1 MAEKSLH
8 ALRIDRAAP
17 PSGQPGPTRRWRRPL
32 LWGGAILLLVGG
44 ILFLQSTKPQEVE
57 TAQVSLAWPSQALTL
72 LNATGYVVADTK
84 AAVASKAT
92 GRLEWLGVREGS
104 AVKAGDIIARLENT
118 DMQAQLNQARANV
131 LAARARY
138 EQARA
143 ERIDADFQLKRQQD
157 LASRNFV
164 AQAAVDAA
172 RNRAQQAAA
181 GEGANAAL
189 ITMNEAVVA
198 NAQVMLDNTII
209 RAPFS
214 GVVLT
219 KEADV
224 GDVVAPFNASSN
236 SKGAVVTMADL
247 GTLEVEADVSE
258 TSLARAKVGQ
268 PVEIQLDALPD
279 LRLAGT
285 VARIVPTVD
294 RSKATVKFKI
304 RFDEKD
310 PRILPDMGAKIAFLE
325 RPLKSDER
333 QPRLAVNPAAIRNG
347 QAFVLASGVA
357 SARKVETG
365 ARLGELI
372 EVRSGLKAGETVIL
386 KPADT
391 LGDGSKVVEKKA

>member
-1 MAEKSLH
+1 MPETDLS
-8 ALRIDRAAP
+8 ALRIERAGAAASSKARP
-17 PSGQPGPTRRWRRPL
+17 RWLRPL
-32 LWGGAILLLVGG
+32 LGLALLALASAAYLAHRHTSAVRV
-44 ILFLQSTKPQEVE
+44 Q
-57 TAQVSLAWPSQALTL
+57 TATVTLAWPAQGLTL

-104 AVKAGDIIARLENT
+104 SVKAGEVIARLENS
-118 DMQAQLNQARANV
+118 DMQAQLSQARANV
-131 LAARARY
+131 LAARARF

-143 ERIDADFQLKRQQD
+143 ERIDAEFQLKRQQD

-181 GEGANAAL
+181 GEKAQAAL
-189 ITMNEAVVA
+189 IQMNEAVVR
-198 NAQVMLDNTII
+198 NAEVALDNTII

-247 GTLEVEADVSE
+247 ATLEVEADVSE
-258 TSLARAKVGQ
+258 TSLAKARVGQ
-268 PVEIQLDALPD
+268 PVEIRLDALPD

-285 VARIVPTVD
+285 VARLVPTVD

-304 RFDEKD
+304 RFDDGD
-310 PRILPDMGAKIAFLE
+310 PRILPDMSAKIAFLE
-325 RPLKSDER
+325 RALRSDER
-333 QPRLAVNPAAIRNG
+333 QPRLAIAASAVRDG
-347 QAFVLASGVA
+347 KVFVIQDGHASGRTVA
-357 SARKVETG
+357 SGQK
-365 ARLGELI
+365 LGDLLEI
-372 EVRSGLKAGETVIL
+372 RSGLKAGDVVIANP
-386 KPADT
+386 PAGLT
-391 LGDGSKVVEKKA
+391 DGSRVEASAP